1 VLLTDN
7 RSAPADRMQAM
18 DTEIEALRSPSRQ
31 NSKSFLSRWI
41 LPGIAALALVLRL
54 APLLR
59 GGVLMDPDSNRYI
72 ELAQGLE
79 HGCGFARWINGSC
92 APAETLRTPGYPL
105 FLAAMPTLRTAILVQ
120 GLAGA
125 AVCLLIGLY
134 VRECWGLAA
143 AVAAELL
150 IALDIPSILIGATVM
165 SDALFQLLVAAG
177 VVLGLWTGW
186 RGLNDR
192 IAVAA
197 ILAAATLLGAAIL
210 VRPLGIVLPL
220 FAVMPVFLLPR
231 VSWSRLIATGVLAFA
246 IPGLFLFGWMARND
260 QRTGFWSLSS
270 IGPENLYYFRA
281 AGVAWYRGDKTFQSV
296 QEDFGREIGWPM
308 RDFQGA
314 PPSLQPVM
322 VHRALQVIRNDPAAS
337 VIMTLRCFVWI
348 AFVPIRG
355 SLDAFLGTNAGATS
369 FLAASGD
376 VTARIHQMLHSTLL
390 SVLVALQVVLIM
402 LVWVGVI
409 LALAYLS
416 HSSSIAKA
424 LVLLPLFYAIVLL
437 GLASGPEAIAR
448 YRLPVIP
455 LLAMLAGVGY
465 FGAFKFA
472 RLDRADR
479 ELQIVSIRGEA

>member
-1 VLLTDN
+1 
-7 RSAPADRMQAM
+7 
-18 DTEIEALRSPSRQ
+18 
-31 NSKSFLSRWI
+31 
-41 LPGIAALALVLRL
+41 
-54 APLLR
+54 
-59 GGVLMDPDSNRYI
+59 
-72 ELAQGLE
+72 
-79 HGCGFARWINGSC
+79 
-92 APAETLRTPGYPL
+92 
-105 FLAAMPTLRTAILVQ
+105 
-120 GLAGA
+120 
-125 AVCLLIGLY
+125 
-134 VRECWGLAA
+134 
-143 AVAAELL
+143 
-150 IALDIPSILIGATVM
+150 
-165 SDALFQLLVAAG
+165 
-177 VVLGLWTGW
+177 
-186 RGLNDR
+186 
-192 IAVAA
+192 
-197 ILAAATLLGAAIL
+197 
-210 VRPLGIVLPL
+210 
-220 FAVMPVFLLPR
+220 VMPVFLLPR

-376 VTARIHQMLHSTLL
+376 LTARIHQMLHSTLL

-409 LALAYLS
+409 LALARLS
-416 HSSSIAKA
+416 HRSSIAKA

-448 YRLPVIP
+448 YRLPAIP